1 MSAIRKIERFF
12 VTDEPWNIILTRL
25 RDLDL
30 SRMSL
35 LPYEERKLRAVVFAP
50 RRKQNMQTQ

>member
-1 MSAIRKIERFF
+1 
-12 VTDEPWNIILTRL
+12 
-25 RDLDL
+25 
-30 SRMSL
+30 L